1 MADLL
6 ECSLGGSLS
15 LCNVS
20 YKDSSPQMAQSVGT
34 ATSEK
39 NPGCPNQSFQ
49 NNGGQC
55 TLLGA
60 SFVFLHFYTDLI

>member
-6 ECSLGGSLS
+6 ECCHLN

-20 YKDSSPQMAQSVGT
+20 NKDSSPQMAQSVGM
-34 ATSEK
+34 ASSEK

-49 NNGGQC
+49 NNVDQSA
-55 TLLGA
+55 LLGTA
-60 SFVFLHFYTDLI
+60 FVFLHCYTDLI

>member
-39 NPGCPNQSFQ
+39 NPGCPN
-49 NNGGQC
+49 
-55 TLLGA
+55 
-60 SFVFLHFYTDLI
+60 